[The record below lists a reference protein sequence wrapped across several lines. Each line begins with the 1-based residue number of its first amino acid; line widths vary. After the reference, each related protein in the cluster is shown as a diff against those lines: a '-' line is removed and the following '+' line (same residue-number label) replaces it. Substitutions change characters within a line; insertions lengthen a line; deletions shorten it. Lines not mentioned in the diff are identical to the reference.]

1 MDTAYDIYK
10 ALEQLSEMRAQAEVI
25 RLHYED
31 LRKSIIPAEIQAQL
45 DEIDAEQKTAAD
57 ALSAGTSQLENEIK
71 ACILSIGATVKAG
84 GLMAVWNKG
93 RVSWDSKLLEG
104 YAVAHPEILAARK
117 EGDPSVTI
125 RSNGK

>member
-1 MDTAYDIYK
+1 MDTTYDIYK

-45 DEIDAEQKTAAD
+45 DEIDAEQKTAVD
-57 ALSAGTSQLENEIK
+57 ALSAGASQLESEIRS
-71 ACILSIGATVKAG
+71 CILSIGATVKAG
-84 GLMAVWNKG
+84 GLMAVFNKG
-93 RVSWDSKLLEG
+93 RVTWDSKLLEG
-104 YAVAHPEILAARK
+104 FSIAHPEILIARK
-117 EGDPSVTI
+117 EGEPSVTI